1 MPLTSGKELVIAG
14 GVSRAYLPIDDATSP
29 DTELEV
35 NVICTMPVSDVK
47 LHQLKT
53 ETHANPSLQQLMKLA
68 EEGWPNKKN
77 KVLNQCLPFW
87 NFHDQISFSDGVL
100 FKGEKIIIPRSMQA
114 EILKI
119 IHT

>member
-35 NVICTMPVSDVK
+35 NVICTLPVSD
-47 LHQLKT
+47 
-53 ETHANPSLQQLMKLA
+53 ASLQQLMKLA